1 MDILYLLLVVTFIF
15 TLVVQFKVNSTFNK
29 FAHIK
34 AGVGR
39 TGAEVARR
47 ILDAHGLFDVRIERV
62 HGNLTDHYD
71 PRAKAL
77 RLSEGVYSSSSP
89 SAVGVAAHE
98 VGHAI
103 QHAEKYA
110 PIEWRAK
117 LVPVVNFASR
127 FSWIAI
133 MLGLFISYASI
144 ILGDYVV
151 GFGIVLFAATT
162 LFHLVTLPCEFNAS
176 RRALAELDMT
186 GWYSHSE
193 LGMSKKVLTAAA
205 MTYVAALATSVIQLL
220 RLIRIFGNRRD

>member
-29 FAHIK
+29 FANIK

-71 PRAKAL
+71 PRAKVL